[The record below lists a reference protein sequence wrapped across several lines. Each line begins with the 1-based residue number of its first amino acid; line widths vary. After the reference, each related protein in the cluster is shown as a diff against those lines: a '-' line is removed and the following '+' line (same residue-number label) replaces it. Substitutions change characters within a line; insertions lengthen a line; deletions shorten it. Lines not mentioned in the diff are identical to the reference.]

1 MCLETERLTLR
12 RFTTADAENLLALDS
27 DPAVMRYLSGGK
39 PTPRHMIEQEVLP
52 RFLRSYERGEGFG
65 VFAAQLKATGE
76 FLGWISYRPD
86 KDGGID
92 EISLGYRLRQP
103 AWGKGY
109 ATEGA
114 RALLHKGFTELGVRR
129 VYATTYEENLA
140 SRRVMEKLGMKLVRT
155 YRMTPAELMAERTF
169 DTTAEEPPWDG
180 DDVEYAVERVDWA
193 RLQKHDRP
201 LDSEPR
207 HAE

>member
-1 MCLETERLTLR
+1 
-12 RFTTADAENLLALDS
+12 
-27 DPAVMRYLSGGK
+27 MRC
-39 PTPRHMIEQEVLP
+39 
-52 RFLRSYERGEGFG
+52 
-65 VFAAQLKATGE
+65 
-76 FLGWISYRPD
+76 
-86 KDGGID
+86 
-92 EISLGYRLRQP
+92 
-103 AWGKGY
+103 
-109 ATEGA
+109 
-114 RALLHKGFTELGVRR
+114 

-180 DDVEYAVERVDWA
+180 DDVEYAVERVDWS
-193 RLQKHDRP
+193 RLQKHERP

>member
-1 MCLETERLTLR
+1 MCLETKRLALR

-52 RFLRSYERGEGFG
+52 QFLRSYERGDGFG

-76 FLGWISYRPD
+76 FLGWFSYRPD
-86 KDGGID
+86 RDGGID
-92 EISLGYRLRQP
+92 EASLGYRLRQP
-103 AWGKGY
+103 AWGNGY

-114 RALLHKGFTELGVRR
+114 RALLRKGFTELGVRR
-129 VYATTYEENLA
+129 VSATTYEENLA

-155 YRMTPAELMAERTF
+155 YRMTPAELLAEPTF
-169 DTTAEEPPWDG
+169 DTTGEEPWDG
-180 DDVEYAVERVDWA
+180 DDVEYALERSDWEQQQVDNGITNA
-193 RLQKHDRP
+193 
-201 LDSEPR
+201 EPR
-207 HAE
+207 DAE